1 MDDNPEMLA
10 IVRAL
15 ANHLRQYP
23 QHSDTAE
30 GIATWWFPD
39 QAAVDGPTL
48 VDALDW
54 MRRRGLVEVRSAKS
68 TADRY
73 GCNATPAQL
82 DHLLQELSRQ
92 RLT

>member
-1 MDDNPEMLA
+1 MDDHPEMLA

-15 ANHLRQYP
+15 AHHLRDYP

-30 GIATWWFPD
+30 GIATWWFGD
-39 QAAVDGPTL
+39 QAAVDGRHL
-48 VDALDW
+48 ANALDW
-54 MRRRGLVEVRSAKS
+54 MRDRGLIEVRSAKS

-73 GCNATPAQL
+73 CCSATPDQL
-82 DHLLQELSRQ
+82 DQLLQELSRQ

>member
-15 ANHLRQYP
+15 ANHLRDYP

-30 GIATWWFPD
+30 GIATWWFGD
-39 QAAVDGPTL
+39 QAAVDGRRL
-48 VDALDW
+48 MDALDW
-54 MRRRGLVEVRSAKS
+54 MRSRGYIEVRSAQT

-73 GCNATPAQL
+73 RCNATPEQL